1 MSNRQIKT
9 ASVTFEPVAEH
20 KPSPPSGWLLLFGVF
35 FPAAVIAIEL
45 VTKLCAQS
53 LFDPMPSYGHVA
65 AVAFVPACNLL
76 IWTALDRERRWSAGW
91 LAFANGSA
99 IAIATLYAL
108 LFLPLLPIAIIAV
121 VAGIGFLPLAPLTAF
136 LSALGLRK
144 ALARR
149 QRDKSLGGPLVGGLL
164 AGLAVVVALDVPPAA
179 TRIGVQMAASTEP
192 SERERGL
199 ALLRAI
205 GDDDLLL
212 RLCYGMAGRPA
223 GL

>member
-9 ASVTFEPVAEH
+9 ASMTFEPVAEH

-45 VTKLCAQS
+45 ATKLCAQS
-53 LFDPMPSYGHVA
+53 LFDPMPTYGHVA

-76 IWTALDRERRWSAGW
+76 IWTALDQERRWSARW
-91 LAFANGSA
+91 LAFANGVA

-136 LSALGLRK
+136 LSALSLRR
-144 ALARR
+144 ALNSRSQSADAGASRWLSAARR
-149 QRDKSLGGPLVGGLL
+149 RRWRCRDRRADGRGGQI
-164 AGLAVVVALDVPPAA
+164 
-179 TRIGVQMAASTEP
+179 R
-192 SERERGL
+192 
-199 ALLRAI
+199 
-205 GDDDLLL
+205 
-212 RLCYGMAGRPA
+212 
-223 GL
+223 